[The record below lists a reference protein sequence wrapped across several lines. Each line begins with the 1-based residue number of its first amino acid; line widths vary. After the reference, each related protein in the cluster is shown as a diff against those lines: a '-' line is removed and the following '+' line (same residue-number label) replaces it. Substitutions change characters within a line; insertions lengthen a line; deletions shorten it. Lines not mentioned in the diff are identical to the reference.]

1 MRLPHARPEL
11 GFTLV
16 ELMVTLAVLAIV
28 LVAAVPSFVDFFDKS
43 RVRGAADN
51 VISVISNARAES
63 VKTDLDVNLAFTGS
77 GTSWCVG
84 ANSATPPS
92 GGAEAGAAAPCDCSV
107 STECLVSGVR
117 SAIDVGAAPGVSIGT
132 LPAALI
138 FDSKLGVISPLGAR
152 AVTLTSPRGKYDLTV
167 QVNALGQARLCV
179 PTGKPDIAGISGC

>member
-1 MRLPHARPEL
+1 MRLPQARPES

-28 LVAAVPSFVDFFDKS
+28 LIAAVPSFVDFFDKS

-77 GTSWCVG
+77 GTAWCVG

-138 FDSKLGVISPLGAR
+138 FDSKLGVISPLGVR

>member
-1 MRLPHARPEL
+1 MRLPQARPES

-28 LVAAVPSFVDFFDKS
+28 LIAAVPSFVDFFDKS

-77 GTSWCVG
+77 GTAWCVG
-84 ANSATPPS
+84 ANAATPPS
-92 GGAEAGAAAPCDCSV
+92 GGNEAGAAAACDCTV
-107 STECLVSGVR
+107 ATECLVSGVR
-117 SAIDVGAAPGVSIGT
+117 SAIDVGAAPGVSIGA

-152 AVTLTSPRGKYDLTV
+152 TVTLTSPRGKYDLTV